1 MRSRKFTQIHEVDL
15 VDQVLD
21 YLDCLACYT
30 ERVPLQQLVDEFV
43 TELRR
48 RARKLS
54 TALRAV

>member
-1 MRSRKFTQIHEVDL
+1 VDL